1 MCYTR
6 RVVFK
11 TRKDVKMNNII
22 KISELNNLTPNTLA
36 IIDDENNGVCLG
48 LKSDKKYNHVDFK
61 YKEIK
66 YKNNLFGSV
75 LLKLDDS
82 FYSCHT
88 ALKEDTNKNTLEKL
102 LCSNSFNLIVFGTH
116 QENDVYRIN
125 NDFKNKLLFN
135 IIDSQDING
144 TINTDTFINEI
155 NRLYPAEVLW
165 NS

>member
-1 MCYTR
+1 
-6 RVVFK
+6 
-11 TRKDVKMNNII
+11 MNNII

-88 ALKEDTNKNTLEKL
+88 ALKEDINKNTLEKL

-155 NRLYPAEVLW
+155 NKLYPAEVLW